1 MIQQE
6 VLLMLDTT
14 LAAIMVHYSIQAMAV
29 PGFDLSVQVVLQ
41 FLQHYL
47 VILVVVPTYLSGLM
61 AHYH

>member
-29 PGFDLSVQVVLQ
+29 LGSDLSVQVVLQ
-41 FLQHYL
+41 FLQHHL
-47 VILVVVPTYLSGLM
+47 VILVAVRTYPAGLM
-61 AHYH
+61 AHFR